1 MRGDL
6 LKVRKAVCAHSCS
19 IRMSCVCTG
28 MYVCVC
34 TYLWHLYPVLGLRL
48 LPNQFTTYFLFQ
60 ASTIVWFT
68 FDVHVFICTCTT
80 PHQCGLRNKQYCSCF
95 SRHSTILT
103 SSHLRQ
109 DQIDPVVAVDT
120 IVHMDLCLQWAVAL
134 IVGGLDSPA
143 MDPIVLTSLLEI

>member
-1 MRGDL
+1 MHIH
-6 LKVRKAVCAHSCS
+6 VVYVCH
-19 IRMSCVCTG
+19 V
-28 MYVCVC
+28 YVCVHTC
-34 TYLWHLYPVLGLRL
+34 GTCIQYLVSNSFPTSLLHIFSSKHRPLFDSHLMCMYL
-48 LPNQFTTYFLFQ
+48 
-60 ASTIVWFT
+60 
-68 FDVHVFICTCTT
+68 FICTCTT